1 MDTDFSY
8 MLTFSNLIL
17 KLNTGEDCA
26 SECEEIKTFSEQDQ
40 ESIVMQLLSMLD
52 QRSSENIE
60 NIVAALKSIGYL
72 DSNYVD
78 DFAEVAAFRTGGVL
92 AKEKVPM
99 IQRIIGR
106 NYGRTLMEDVF
117 WRTLTLI
124 VVNAGDNT
132 LLAQYIEKLEEEAS
146 QE

>member
-17 KLNTGEDCA
+17 KLNTGGDCV
-26 SECEEIKTFSEQDQ
+26 SECEEIKTFSDQDQ

-60 NIVAALKSIGYL
+60 NIVATLKSIGYL

-78 DFAEVAAFRTGGVL
+78 DFAEVTGFRSSDML
-92 AKEKVPM
+92 AEEKIPL

-106 NYGRTLMEDVF
+106 TYGKTLMEGVF
-117 WRTLTLI
+117 WRP
-124 VVNAGDNT
+124 
-132 LLAQYIEKLEEEAS
+132 
-146 QE
+146 

>member
-52 QRSSENIE
+52 QRVSEHIE
-60 NIVAALKSIGYL
+60 DIVAALKSIGYL

-78 DFAEVAAFRTGGVL
+78 DFAEVTGFRSSDML
-92 AKEKVPM
+92 AEEKIPL

-106 NYGRTLMEDVF
+106 TYGKTLMEGVF

-124 VVNAGDNT
+124 VVNAGDNA

>member
-17 KLNTGEDCA
+17 KLNTGGDCV
-26 SECEEIKTFSEQDQ
+26 SECEEIKTFSDQDQ

-60 NIVAALKSIGYL
+60 NIVATLKSIGSL

-78 DFAEVAAFRTGGVL
+78 DFAEVTGFRSSDML
-92 AKEKVPM
+92 AGEKIPL

-106 NYGRTLMEDVF
+106 TYGKTLMEGVF

-124 VVNAGDNT
+124 VVNAGDNA

>member
-52 QRSSENIE
+52 QRVSEHIE
-60 NIVAALKSIGYL
+60 DIVAALKSIGYL
-72 DSNYVD
+72 D
-78 DFAEVAAFRTGGVL
+78 FAEVTGFRSSDML
-92 AKEKVPM
+92 AEEKIPL

-106 NYGRTLMEDVF
+106 TYGKTLMEGVF

-124 VVNAGDNT
+124 VVNAGDNA